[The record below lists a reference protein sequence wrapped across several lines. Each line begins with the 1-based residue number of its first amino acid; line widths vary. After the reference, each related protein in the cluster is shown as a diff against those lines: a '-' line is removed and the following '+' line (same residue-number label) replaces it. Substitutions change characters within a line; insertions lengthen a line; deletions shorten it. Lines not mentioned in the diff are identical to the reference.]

1 MVPCNYGLV
10 RDRIFHLFQ
19 NAQFQRHSNKIL
31 TNNLG
36 FHGCYHSLWSKLTI
50 SKRKFSKTVP
60 LVVQTLF
67 SLLLLFIIQNR
78 ISSSDADLIIN
89 L

>member
-1 MVPCNYGLV
+1 MVTTTSYGK
-10 RDRIFHLFQ
+10 H
-19 NAQFQRHSNKIL
+19 N
-31 TNNLG
+31 
-36 FHGCYHSLWSKLTI
+36 LTI

-67 SLLLLFIIQNR
+67 SLLLLFVIQNR